1 MGRLAADDLVEHRAQ
16 EIDIAE
22 EVDALDGP
30 ARHFGSHVGGR
41 AAEAIGLENGVRI
54 CECRRDAGEAPV
66 HHEDFAVVAEHDVFG
81 LEIAMDHA
89 VGVCEGDG
97 VGHTEQDAQVLLAKA
112 RSDAQEEA
120 RKMIAGV
127 QTDDASGQ
135 MATEFASKNTE
146 IEAKAKANFD
156 KAVAFVLERVIG
168 RA

>member
-1 MGRLAADDLVEHRAQ
+1 MNDKHIQQVLEIEKQAQ
-16 EIDIAE
+16 EVQEKAKRESQEI
-22 EVDALDGP
+22 
-30 ARHFGSHVGGR
+30 
-41 AAEAIGLENGVRI
+41 
-54 CECRRDAGEAPV
+54 PV
-66 HHEDFAVVAEHDVFG
+66 KA
-81 LEIAMDHA
+81 
-89 VGVCEGDG
+89 
-97 VGHTEQDAQVLLAKA
+97 EQDAQVLLAKA

-135 MATEFASKNTE
+135 MTTEFASKNTE